1 MASFSAA
8 FVLAAWLGIIGEV
21 LEFAVVEF
29 DAPVTDEFEFIEVA
43 LIDDEEV
50 VETVEDDTANSRL

>member
-1 MASFSAA
+1 M
-8 FVLAAWLGIIGEV
+8 
-21 LEFAVVEF
+21 EFAVVEF